1 MKEIRKGDLV
11 FNHIS
16 ERTLEV
22 IGWYTRLPGVIK
34 SIENVKLSKKILV
47 SNSEIL
53 RHKENCEKVEATT
66 RGVIANL
73 VIISLGFD
81 FDEVFST
88 PNNQPK
94 ILSKKER
101 DNITQDLDQIPFE
114 LRDYFLQILYQRN
127 IDIQNNN

>member
-1 MKEIRKGDLV
+1 
-11 FNHIS
+11 
-16 ERTLEV
+16 
-22 IGWYTRLPGVIK
+22 
-34 SIENVKLSKKILV
+34 
-47 SNSEIL
+47 
-53 RHKENCEKVEATT
+53 VEATT